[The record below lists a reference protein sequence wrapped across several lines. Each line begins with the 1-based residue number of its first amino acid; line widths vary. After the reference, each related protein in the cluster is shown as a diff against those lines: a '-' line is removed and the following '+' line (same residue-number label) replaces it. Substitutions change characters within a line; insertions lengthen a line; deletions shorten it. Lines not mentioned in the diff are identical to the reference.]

1 MEITWKRRGLEG
13 SRRRE
18 VLDVERWQKRGNHD
32 VFGEVEEEKRRREE
46 TFRKEE
52 GRYVTSWCRRKKEE
66 VDWNAIAED
75 EEKPESHEVEGV
87 TGCGL
92 PEERSD

>member
-1 MEITWKRRGLEG
+1 MEEACGMV
-13 SRRRE
+13 E
-18 VLDVERWQKRGNHD
+18 VV
-32 VFGEVEEEKRRREE
+32 EKRKGETKRK

-66 VDWNAIAED
+66 VDWNAAAEN
-75 EEKPESHEVEGV
+75 EEKPESHEVEDV

-92 PEERSD
+92 PEGRSN